1 MLCFVLEMANLPPNI
16 RVQATEYFDMQ
27 IAWLTK
33 IVSRGVDAGE
43 LTADLLPSKMA
54 LLILN
59 LCEGASVVSRAINKP
74 ELFNDTLEQILM
86 IVKRK

>member
-1 MLCFVLEMANLPPNI
+1 MLCFVFGNGQSATEY
-16 RVQATEYFDMQ
+16 QSSATEYFDMQ

-33 IVSRGVDAGE
+33 LSAVALMRE